1 MWNVEC
7 GAGCLQA
14 RGMLPLP
21 PSSFWYFQRLLEK
34 VTADSPARD
43 VCRQRPNLSLRLQL
57 HYTTLHYTTLYYF
70 GQAIIFSSE
79 YAYLRWE
86 DVTNSQRSDRPD
98 ISDLFPLFPLF
109 SSFLFLC
116 LLRILRLIFSYLF
129 LSFFMDDHFRVSEG
143 QRYLRDSLSI
153 SQKD

>member
-1 MWNVEC
+1 MEC
-7 GAGCLQA
+7 GMWSWMFTSS
-14 RGMLPLP
+14 GMLPLP

-34 VTADSPARD
+34 VTADRARD

-57 HYTTLHYTTLYYF
+57 HYTTLHYF
-70 GQAIIFSSE
+70 GQAIFFSSE

-86 DVTNSQRSDRPD
+86 DVTNSRRSDRPD
-98 ISDLFPLFPLF
+98 ISDLCPLFPLF

-129 LSFFMDDHFRVSEG
+129 SWMTISVYRRVQG
-143 QRYLRDSLSI
+143 I
-153 SQKD
+153 